1 MTPVRMFSP
10 DSREFRLYALT
21 KTKGPTDEFVFWTD
35 FEAALRRRMEKHFG
49 ESESSF
55 NNRHRGQVGD
65 AAASRAGAIP
75 VARTYNPGDLDV
87 GFDGE
92 QAYAGLLSTGERHEM
107 GRPSMAL
114 PDISVRLDARTLENA
129 TERLARVI
137 AELDRTINVLIALN
151 KRREEE
157 EQYI

>member
-1 MTPVRMFSP
+1 MTKVRSFP
-10 DSREFRLYALT
+10 HDSIPFRRDALALCRSQ
-21 KTKGPTDEFVFWTD
+21 GEWEFWTD
-35 FEAALRRRMEKHFG
+35 FEAALRRKMEEHFG

-65 AAASRAGAIP
+65 TAAPRVGAIP
-75 VARTYNPGDLDV
+75 IARTYDSCDLDV

-92 QAYAGLLSTGERHEM
+92 QTYAGLLSTGERNEM
-107 GRPSMAL
+107 GRARLAVPA
-114 PDISVRLDARTLENA
+114 ISIQLDARTLESA

-151 KRREEE
+151 KRAEGE
-157 EQYI
+157 IL